1 MNKRLLNIVLSFMM
15 IVLLNSSL
23 LPEQTKFIEP
33 ALITSAGQSAE
44 VQLANVLA
52 KRAGISA
59 ALIKQAEIEDLEGIQ
74 TIILVV
80 GVSLKGMGAAG
91 LDMNQEKSRVN
102 NLIEAAKK
110 EGIPILCLH
119 LGGKDRRGNLSDEL
133 IKACLPH
140 ASSVIVVKSG
150 NMDGLFTSMCSEKDI
165 PLIEVE
171 RAANALDPLKKV
183 FGK

>member
-1 MNKRLLNIVLSFMM
+1 MNSP
-15 IVLLNSSL
+15 L
-23 LPEQTKFIEP
+23 LPAQTKFIEP
-33 ALITSAGQSAE
+33 VLITSAGQSAE

-59 ALIKQAEIEDLEGIQ
+59 TLIKQAEPKDIEGIK
-74 TIILVV
+74 TVILVV

-91 LDMNQEKSRVN
+91 LDMNQEKSRIN
-102 NLIEAAKK
+102 DLIEAVKK

-119 LGGKDRRGNLSDEL
+119 LGGEDRRGDLSDEL

-140 ASSVIVVKSG
+140 ANSAIVVKSG
-150 NMDGLFTSMCSEKDI
+150 NKDGLFTSICSEKDI